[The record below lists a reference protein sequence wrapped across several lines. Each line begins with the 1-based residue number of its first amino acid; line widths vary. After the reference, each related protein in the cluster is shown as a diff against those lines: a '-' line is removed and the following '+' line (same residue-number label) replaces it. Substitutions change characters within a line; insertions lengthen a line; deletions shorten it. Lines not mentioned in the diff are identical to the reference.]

1 MVLQVVEQ
9 EEVQQVQIVALLG
22 RGVVLPVDRRRRQEL
37 PHVLGVVRLLVRLQN
52 RRAGERFAAH
62 AAAERS
68 LARVH
73 PTVVLHVM
81 PQFERFAA
89 ELALERPVTGVHGQV
104 RDQRRHVREALA
116 AELTQHHV
124 ALVGPGDA
132 APEHPAGIS
141 GRGSSGHG
149 GSKFQLHRRRGA
161 IRRFQNL
168 IEWAGTSAASVMSTG
183 T

>member
-37 PHVLGVVRLLVRLQN
+37 PHVLGVVRLLVRLQD
-52 RRAGERFAAH
+52 RRAGERLAAH

-68 LARVH
+68 FACVH

-116 AELTQHHV
+116 AELT
-124 ALVGPGDA
+124 
-132 APEHPAGIS
+132 
-141 GRGSSGHG
+141 
-149 GSKFQLHRRRGA
+149 
-161 IRRFQNL
+161 
-168 IEWAGTSAASVMSTG
+168 
-183 T
+183 